1 VEQLAGGEH
10 SLLHLQHQHHVLPN
24 WRKGQLARRPSIKT
38 GHLLVGIGVRE
49 EILFMQT
56 DTMTTT
62 SPIIIDKELF
72 IYPAWMNNLYH
83 LRITRDAY
91 LIL

>member
-1 VEQLAGGEH
+1 
-10 SLLHLQHQHHVLPN
+10 
-24 WRKGQLARRPSIKT
+24 
-38 GHLLVGIGVRE
+38 
-49 EILFMQT
+49 MQT